1 MIARVRDAGLASM
14 LSAPCEFFHRSSSI
28 SFLFFPFFLPRKR
41 DEERERARR
50 RLERKRPCK
59 KEEKIESQWRS
70 NPMTSRLLLFD
81 AQLCNTITPASR
93 ITVPL
98 LRSCETRESR
108 GRARLPVTAPC
119 YSIFSVYDFPL
130 LFTLKFESISRS
142 GGIVGKRR
150 IVVQVEN
157 LDLFESGSR
166 KLSYCNEVLRER
178 RERRYEQSWEQL
190 DSLFPSLTVA
200 SSLRFKGFRKY
211 HRWGGSSNGGAVARL
226 EGILT
231 FSSEIVA
238 V

>member
-1 MIARVRDAGLASM
+1 MTRNASERDDAW
-14 LSAPCEFFHRSSSI
+14 
-28 SFLFFPFFLPRKR
+28 
-41 DEERERARR
+41 RERGRV
-50 RLERKRPCK
+50 K
-59 KEEKIESQWRS
+59 KKKKS
-70 NPMTSRLLLFD
+70 NRNDDSYSSRLLLFD

-211 HRWGGSSNGGAVARL
+211 HR
-226 EGILT
+226 
-231 FSSEIVA
+231 
-238 V
+238 